1 MPCVLTSLQRSVQ
14 AVLLGKLARPD
25 WITYGVPKCAKI
37 YTLKLPN
44 EINNIILNGR
54 SFVSDG
60 KYLYLHTS
68 RGLLKIGSG
77 HGGTIWGHMYI
88 QKADFY
94 PTETGWLGYANVS
107 IIKYF
112 LCNYIKIFL
121 TLFFFFFFY
130 RIRCILSIHLE
141 NRASY

>member
-1 MPCVLTSLQRSVQ
+1 MLQMPCVLTSLQRSVQ

-37 YTLKLPN
+37 YTSTLKLPN

-68 RGLLKIGSG
+68 KGLLKIGSG
-77 HGGTIWGHMYI
+77 HGGTIWGHIYVH
-88 QKADFY
+88 KADFY

-107 IIKYF
+107 IIEY
-112 LCNYIKIFL
+112 
-121 TLFFFFFFY
+121 LFIY
-130 RIRCILSIHLE
+130 VSMHDECLR
-141 NRASY
+141 